1 MPQPQVPGNPTDRAL
16 ALDALGGDEWAFVRL
31 IERHGHAIR
40 QAIRP
45 ILRGQDA
52 CDVDDVHQTVLLKL
66 CEHGARVLGLWSG
79 LVAPAAPDESLAPYL
94 AKVARNCAFD
104 LLRGLHTGVGT
115 GPCGDEPADPW
126 ARFAEGVHVD
136 PEFAMELELRRRL
149 ARACLDALPSGTR
162 AALRQRILGR
172 ADIDAARV
180 LAITHGAYRQR
191 VSAGIRLLA
200 ACIAQGGPG
209 PGSAD
214 NVGA

>member
-1 MPQPQVPGNPTDRAL
+1 MPQPQVPRDPTDRAL
-16 ALDALGGDEWAFVRL
+16 ALDALGGDESALVQL
-31 IERHGHAIR
+31 IGRHAHAIR

-45 ILRGQDA
+45 VLRRHDA
-52 CDVDDVHQTVLLKL
+52 SDIDDVYQTVLLKL

-79 LVAPAAPDESLAPYL
+79 LVAPAAPDESVAPYL
-94 AKVARNCAFD
+94 VRVARHCAVD
-104 LLRGLHTGVGT
+104 LLRGLHPGAGS
-115 GPCGDEPADPW
+115 GPVSDEPADPW
-126 ARFAEGVHVD
+126 ARFAEDAHVD
-136 PEFAMELELRRRL
+136 PEFTMELELRRRL

-172 ADIDAARV
+172 ADIDAAQV